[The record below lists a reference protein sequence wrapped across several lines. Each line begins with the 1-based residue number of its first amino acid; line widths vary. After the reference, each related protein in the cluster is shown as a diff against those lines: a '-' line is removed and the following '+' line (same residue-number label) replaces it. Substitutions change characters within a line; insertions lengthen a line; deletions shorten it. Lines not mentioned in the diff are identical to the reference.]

1 MAEQPGKQ
9 RGDEPRTDLPPK
21 KEPYYEGYFG
31 DEEDAERK
39 AGDSGEAEDED
50 AAEEEDLP
58 PARPGKGGGEGEGGF

>member
-9 RGDEPRTDLPPK
+9 RGDEPRTDLPPT
-21 KEPYYEGYFG
+21 KEPTYEGYFG

-39 AGDSGEAEDED
+39 AGDSGDTDD
-50 AAEEEDLP
+50 AAEDEDLP